1 VAAAQ
6 RRFLNLP
13 NFVIERDSFT
23 EEQARLSGTNE
34 ICTSIYNVTLLPAF
48 TTQGNDIG
56 MLQPHGRNTSGFG
69 TLYSKN
75 WGNIDL
81 STIGMDYTNFPF
93 PNNPAKQSAA
103 KSIFSVTALTE
114 PEGTP
119 LGFKLD
125 TLRMH
130 YSVCVRF
137 FGIGSRWIELMVR
150 EDKSCLFL

>member
-1 VAAAQ
+1 MG
-6 RRFLNLP
+6 LS

-23 EEQARLSGTNE
+23 EEQARRSGTNE
-34 ICTSIYNVTLLPAF
+34 ICTSIYNVTLLPAY

-69 TLYSKN
+69 TLYAAN
-75 WGNIDL
+75 WANQPNL
-81 STIGMDYTNFPF
+81 AAIGADYTKFPF
-93 PNNPAKQSAA
+93 PTNAAKQSYA

-137 FGIGSRWIELMVR
+137 FGIQNRWMEIMVSL
-150 EDKSCLFL
+150 E